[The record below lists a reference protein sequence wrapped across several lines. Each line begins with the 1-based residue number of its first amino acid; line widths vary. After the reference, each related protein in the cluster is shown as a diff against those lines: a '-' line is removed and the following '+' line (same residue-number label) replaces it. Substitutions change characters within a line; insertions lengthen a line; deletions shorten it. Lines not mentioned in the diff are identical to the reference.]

1 MRDLRLRY
9 LDLLAG
15 CLSRELFLE
24 LDEPG
29 VDPAD
34 RHEGRDWPATAE
46 TMIGRRRLDNL
57 IDCLATVLDDD
68 IPGDVI
74 ETGVWRGGATILMRA
89 ALAAWEDPDRSVWVA
104 DSFNGLPPPDAAAFP
119 ADEGVDLSGIGTLA
133 VSRAEV
139 ASNFERYGLLDDR
152 VRFLEGWFADT
163 LSSAPISRL
172 ALIRLD
178 GDPSDRYADF
188 AVAGPT
194 CDSVDMLPF
203 PFRLPEDIREGDV
216 GAILGWGFA
225 PWSGGPF
232 GWLDIIGAEYAA
244 ERCDQLAAKYGERF
258 KCPDLLRE
266 MAEKGQSFYS
276 RFAPEAKAA

>member
-57 IDCLATVLDDD
+57 IDSLATVLDDD
-68 IPGDVI
+68 IPGDLV

-104 DSFNGLPPPDAAAFP
+104 DSFNGLPPPDAVAFP
-119 ADEGVDLSGIGTLA
+119 ADDGVDLSGISTLA

-139 ASNFERYGLLDDR
+139 ASNFDRYDLLDDR
-152 VRFLEGWFADT
+152 VHFLEGWFSDT
-163 LSSAPISRL
+163 LGVAPISKL

-178 GDPSDRYADF
+178 GDLYQSTWEALDALYPKLSPGGILIVDDYGAFEPCRRAVHDYRDLHCVHEEIMAVDWTGVWWRRDR
-188 AVAGPT
+188 
-194 CDSVDMLPF
+194 
-203 PFRLPEDIREGDV
+203 
-216 GAILGWGFA
+216 
-225 PWSGGPF
+225 
-232 GWLDIIGAEYAA
+232 
-244 ERCDQLAAKYGERF
+244 
-258 KCPDLLRE
+258 
-266 MAEKGQSFYS
+266 
-276 RFAPEAKAA
+276 